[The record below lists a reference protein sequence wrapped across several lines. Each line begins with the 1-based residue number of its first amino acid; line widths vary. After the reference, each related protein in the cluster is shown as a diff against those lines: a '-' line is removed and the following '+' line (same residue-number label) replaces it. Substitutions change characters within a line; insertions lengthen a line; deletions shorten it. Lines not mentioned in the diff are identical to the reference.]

1 MTFSNKNKNLLIAL
15 IVLIKVFILIYFVF
29 QSNHTDSFIN
39 KFISNDYSE
48 LLGPIDNLVK
58 TGTYENVENS
68 NIPYA
73 DRMPGYMFPYVIF
86 RYIFSQK
93 IAVLL
98 LISFQIIFS
107 LIASLC
113 LFKLIYL
120 MTKKTYLS
128 FSILIIFSLF
138 SFLIPWELWT
148 YPESLS
154 VSCYVV
160 GLLFTYLSIEG
171 KKINLIYGGLFFAWM
186 FFLRGFLGGYFLL
199 PILFIVLSSNSVKNS
214 FNRILIFMIPLIL
227 FEFFWVSRNYY
238 SKGEVI
244 FLQKKFVYDHSLNLN
259 DEYPFN
265 SSFKPSILE
274 LRKLISLWGGNNVKY
289 YTNSEMGYFFNEK
302 TASIETSFPNWIFK
316 NEFNKD
322 RLVHLKELVQN
333 SYLSEQGK
341 LNRIDAE
348 KKLIHYVA
356 ESQNIFNEIHGN
368 KILISSLS
376 RLKNLLVNNI
386 VANWPGKGFSEN
398 SILVKVYKISVVF
411 IFYLMILFSI
421 ASFFIKNNFSKKDKL
436 FRSCLLFSFLYLLFV
451 FGFVINIAEFKYT
464 ATLFVSCTILSSPT
478 IDSIFIKLYS
488 YAKNLFKT

>member
-1 MTFSNKNKNLLIAL
+1 MKSFTVDRWLLE
-15 IVLIKVFILIYFVF
+15 YFLW
-29 QSNHTDSFIN
+29 FIN

-48 LLGPIDNLVK
+48 LLGPVDNLVK
-58 TGTYENVENS
+58 TGTYEYIENS
-68 NIPYA
+68 NIPYS
-73 DRMPGYMFPYVIF
+73 DRMPGYMFPYIIF

-128 FSILIIFSLF
+128 FFVFIIFSLF

-154 VSCYVV
+154 VSCFIF
-160 GLLFTYLSIEG
+160 GLFFTYLSIGG
-171 KKINLIYGGLFFAWM
+171 KRINLIYGGLFFAWM

-199 PILFIVLSSNSVKNS
+199 PIFFIVLSSKSAKNS

-244 FLQKKFVYDHSLNLN
+244 FLQTKFVNSHSLNIN
-259 DEYPFN
+259 NEYPFD
-265 SSFKPSILE
+265 SSYKPSILE
-274 LRKLISLWGGNNVKY
+274 LRNLISLWGGNNVKY

-302 TASIETSFPNWIFK
+302 TASIDTSFPNWIFK
-316 NEFNKD
+316 KEFNKD
-322 RLVHLKELVQN
+322 RLIHLKELVQN
-333 SYLSEQGK
+333 SYFSEQDK
-341 LNRIDAE
+341 LKRIEAE

-356 ESQNIFNEIHGN
+356 ESQNIFNGIHGN
-368 KILISSLS
+368 KIFISAFS
-376 RLKNLLVNNI
+376 RIKNLLVNNI
-386 VANWPGKGFSEN
+386 VANWPGKNFSEN
-398 SILVKVYKISVVF
+398 SILVKVYKLSVVF

-421 ASFFIKNNFSKKDKL
+421 ISFLLKNNFSNKNKL
-436 FRSCLLFSFLYLLFV
+436 FRICLLFNFLYLLFV
-451 FGFVINIAEFKYT
+451 FGFVINFAEFKYS

-478 IDSIFIKLYS
+478 IDSIFIKLSS
-488 YAKNLFKT
+488 YTKNFFRT

>member
-1 MTFSNKNKNLLIAL
+1 MTFSNKNKNVLIAL
-15 IVLIKVFILIYFVF
+15 VVLLKVFILIYFIF
-29 QSNHTDSFIN
+29 QSSYTDSFIN
-39 KFISNDYSE
+39 NVISNDYSE
-48 LLGPIDNLVK
+48 LLGPVDNLVK
-58 TGTYENVENS
+58 TGTYEYIENS
-68 NIPYA
+68 NIPYS

-86 RYIFSQK
+86 RYIFSQE
-93 IAVLL
+93 ISVLL

-107 LIASLC
+107 IIASLC

-120 MTKKTYLS
+120 MTEKTYLS
-128 FSILIIFSLF
+128 FFVFIIFSLF
-138 SFLIPWELWT
+138 SFIIPWELWT

-154 VSCYVV
+154 VSCYIV
-160 GLLFTYLSIEG
+160 GLLFTYLSIG
-171 KKINLIYGGLFFAWM
+171 GNRINLIYGGLFFAWM

-199 PILFIVLSSNSVKNS
+199 PILFIVLLSNSIKNS
-214 FNRILIFMIPLIL
+214 FYKVLIFMTPLIL
-227 FEFFWVSRNYY
+227 FQVFWVSRNYY

-244 FLQKKFVYDHSLNLN
+244 FLQTKFVYDHNLNLN

-302 TASIETSFPNWIFK
+302 TASIDTSFPNWIFK
-316 NEFNKD
+316 KEFNKD

-348 KKLIHYVA
+348 KKLINYVA

-386 VANWPGKGFSEN
+386 VANWPGKSFSEN

-421 ASFFIKNNFSKKDKL
+421 ASFFVKNNFTTKDKF
-436 FRSCLLFSFLYLLFV
+436 FRICLLLSFLYLLFV
-451 FGFVINIAEFKYT
+451 FSTVINIAEFKYT
-464 ATLFVSCTILSSPT
+464 ATLFVSCTILSAP
-478 IDSIFIKLYS
+478 ILDSIFMKLSLYT
-488 YAKNLFKT
+488 KFFFRT